1 MWKHFEIWHSRFVWN
16 SFLDRSLNCMKSR
29 ATLDDLSQ
37 SKGIF
42 VAVTG
47 MKLWSAVF
55 AIGLVCTVYTSVG
68 GIKAVVYT
76 DSFQVGSS

>member
-1 MWKHFEIWHSRFVWN
+1 M
-16 SFLDRSLNCMKSR
+16 NCMKSR